1 MTEKHPTANDSEAQE
16 SAPQTAQ
23 DKLSHIMKDS
33 MTPSDWQ
40 EYFRYMMQNELFN
53 TKFSFTS
60 PENIVSFFRFFRAY
74 TEEKSV
80 FDVYSLIRTM
90 LEKNLTVD
98 VEAYAKLDD
107 PDCRELMY
115 KLKDYV
121 DSFQEYIDRLND
133 RLRAIVE
140 LADAVDLI
148 DDPVVKQKVTQKC
161 NDVLDIHEA
170 LFFFYNSLEE
180 LRLKF
185 EIEKLKYNQKKSNS
199 PDALSDRVTEINDLM
214 IALFGGLGSLAKSN
228 FNQEEKL
235 DRLHELS
242 KESLI
247 GQKEIKGE
255 LPPGGIRQLKKLLQE
270 SPEKL
275 AKRYGERFSK
285 VTSQLTPAQWKVYSL
300 HRDGESNA
308 KIAKAL
314 GYSHPHIGK
323 MLKEIDMVFR
333 ANELPSGI
341 TFYIQQKRVPSYFL
355 DDDNDEDRY
364 N

>member
-1 MTEKHPTANDSEAQE
+1 
-16 SAPQTAQ
+16 
-23 DKLSHIMKDS
+23 
-33 MTPSDWQ
+33 
-40 EYFRYMMQNELFN
+40 MQNELFN
-53 TKFSFTS
+53 ASFSFTS

-74 TEEKSV
+74 TEEKSI

-90 LEKNLTVD
+90 REKNLTVD

-133 RLRAIVE
+133 RLRAIAE

-148 DDPVVKQKVTQKC
+148 DDPTVKQTVMQKC
-161 NDVLDIHEA
+161 DNVLDIHEA

-180 LRLKF
+180 LRLKL
-185 EIEKLKYNQKKSNS
+185 EIEKLKYSQKKSNA
-199 PDALSDRVTEINDLM
+199 PEILSDRVTEINDLM
-214 IALFGGLGSLAKSN
+214 LALFGGLGSLAKSN

-270 SPEKL
+270 NPKEL

-285 VTSQLTPAQWKVYSL
+285 VASQLTPAQWKVYSL

-333 ANELPSGI
+333 RNELPSGI

-355 DDDNDEDRY
+355 DDDNKEELSSRGNANDEDRY
-364 N
+364 D